1 VEGIH
6 AGFPASFREATR
18 VRTTGSPV
26 VTVRQP
32 ATHAIWHIGDE
43 STISW
48 DAGGQIGHFKVQLS
62 RDGHTW
68 TMLFATVAGTER
80 QVHVSV
86 DPPAS
91 ENARIRVEAVG
102 PTGSGSDDSG
112 PFRIRA
118 RQ

>member
-32 ATHAIWHIGDE
+32 ATHA
-43 STISW
+43 ISW